1 MPSSGPWPSSHRQFR
16 RNRRANRFQPTPLRT
31 EQLEPRLAMAT
42 DVTVSLTEGVL
53 RIEGTT
59 ADDAILIR
67 QSGSAVAVD
76 HSSGSNV
83 VGRISF
89 PSGVQKIE
97 VFGGDGRDLIVLHVG
112 TLAASTVIDSGA
124 GADLVVSQLPIDLRR
139 PSGRDLFVRVLDP
152 ALPEGLAV
160 TTQRTEKPNLAH
172 EAVYSGQ
179 SLVASRTWTG
189 DGRHVEISF
198 DADGAIYRTTS
209 LGQHLIL
216 EEAWNPTGSHL
227 RTVNDRDGT
236 VLRETFEDGSLRIE
250 ERQRDDKVIRTAW
263 DVDGHT
269 IRQSVDGDRLLLEEA
284 WDPQGGYRR
293 TWGDESGRLVEEVF
307 EGERL
312 RLRSIT
318 RGHRRERGAWDDAGN
333 RVREVLLSGVLVRL
347 DQWDTAGVRRTTR
360 YQDGAPVSRE
370 TFDGTTLLQQEAW
383 VADRLVRTAWNASGD
398 RIVQTLVGEATIR
411 EEEIRKTGERRVT
424 EWAGAE
430 TTRTTTDAVG
440 NVAVE
445 KSAGDR
451 LLSRELRSVGG
462 GVQRTTF
469 DPVTGQPATE
479 ERVSVDGREIQRTS
493 WSPEQVLRLSLRDGV
508 IVQRERWRDGGLRRI
523 SDDGRGT
530 LRVERFTG
538 SDRATLAEGIQASD
552 IVTTAS
558 GEKLETIWY
567 PEGARE
573 FTGSK
578 NGVVVLHEW
587 QSSIN
592 LTRFIYG
599 QDGSTQAELFENGER
614 RVINSLADGT
624 WREQRFSSSGEMVYE
639 YLLNSTGASEETTW
653 GAGGGHYGAGE
664 SVTRLYRTGSGAN
677 DVRMRTVSEQ
687 GLELRQ
693 VWRGGGSLPGGNTTY
708 LEQRDATLNWWGGP
722 LGPNDVTR
730 EIEFYDAGRLVYHQ
744 RTRKNGANEVL
755 TNLPSAA
762 WDQARQGSYFG
773 LTGGSVFSLVPGGG
787 GFNLFEVGGY
797 LGDRAAALRAGRD
810 KVVGAVETSL
820 QPLQQA
826 VDNLR
831 GIFSGIQSVS
841 HALDVNF
848 RTIQGDL
855 RKVLGSIDFG
865 VLAFPRLET
874 VRFPS
879 IDFVQRA
886 AEQWWSLDIQFTN
899 PFAAIDVGGLLPGRW
914 WGDFEQYA
922 GEKWNTFLDWCAK
935 VDPFAA
941 LGRFIDREGEAIAER
956 WLRSPKKDEVLIQSP
971 ANPYVEAG
979 YTQEQ
984 AELLYDLLDR
994 VAADS
999 GGVPIGLSGRFLQEF
1014 NTFLVEEGQRVYRL
1028 HLAAD
1033 GPELGPAGHAGLQR
1047 TAAQR
1052 AQERLLARYGLYPDG
1067 TRVPVN
1073 PANPGLN
1080 LGAEPPPYEVAPYDE
1095 SDARRYETPDGTV
1108 RWDFD
1113 PEPISPSPG
1122 GDAPQHP
1129 AGQQPQPW
1137 RQAPQAPSD
1146 SLSEAQKAAQAM
1158 QTAERARQTAAARQ
1172 ARIAVTLERVRQ
1184 GFPAALNRTT
1194 ADHREVYARGK
1205 GREVADFHDSVEQTI
1220 RIGGAFAA
1228 GLGEGATAAVEGLAK
1243 TVVAALDA
1251 DTWRGLAAIVRQQGR
1266 NFMRAED
1273 KVRFVTDL
1281 GEQAAT
1287 ALENAVVASVTEW
1300 EQASPE
1306 GRARLLGRLAGQI
1319 ATETVVT
1326 GVVTRIAGRAVDATT
1341 FGRKTKAAVDRVT
1354 ETKEFPDYEQRVKAA
1369 VGQDEPELNSLLE
1382 GHRRS
1387 TAQTLATQLRLQAG
1401 MDPEHARILSLFAK
1415 ERKQLIVVR
1424 STNPNSLQW
1433 HGKPGHAAKPGD
1445 LKLKTNPESGLVTAT
1460 KTADGTLVDARG
1472 DVVDGYKVDDQG
1484 WIVNTKE
1491 LTEGQPTRTNYR
1503 LDEGHVVDAEGTR
1516 FFGDYDLLSVDV
1528 EPLNGPAWQM
1538 VRTGDQ
1544 TTGPG
1549 PIIAD
1554 LNRAIVGDDRSR
1566 DMFKHGANRENL
1578 VKDAKGIYQ
1587 IETPEIGD
1595 TFTVFDSDG
1604 TIFIADRLYVRRLLE
1619 GRGIATD
1626 DVVPPL
1632 PNPLPD
1638 VF

>member
-1 MPSSGPWPSSHRQFR
+1 
-16 RNRRANRFQPTPLRT
+16 
-31 EQLEPRLAMAT
+31 MAA
-42 DVTVSLTEGVL
+42 DVTVALFDGVL

-59 ADDAILIR
+59 GDDAILIR

-97 VFGGDGRDLIVLHVG
+97 AFSGDGRDLIVLHVG
-112 TLAASTVIDSGA
+112 TLAASTVVNSGA
-124 GADLVVSQLPIDLRR
+124 GADLVVSQLPIDVRR

-152 ALPEGLAV
+152 SLPEGQVV

-216 EEAWNPTGSHL
+216 EEAWNATGSHL

-318 RGHRRERGAWDDAGN
+318 RGQRREREAWDDAGN
-333 RVREVLLSGVLVRL
+333 RVREVLLSGVLTRL
-347 DQWDTAGVRRTTR
+347 DQWDTAGVRRSMR
-360 YQDGAPVSRE
+360 YQDGAPVSRR
-370 TFDGTTLLQQEAW
+370 TFHGTTLLQQETW
-383 VADRLVRTAWNASGD
+383 VADRLVRTAWNAAGD
-398 RIVQTLVGEATIR
+398 RIVQTLVGEATIL
-411 EEEIRKTGERRVT
+411 EEEIRTTGERRVT

-430 TTRTTTDAVG
+430 TIRTTSDAVG

-445 KSAGDR
+445 KLAGDR
-451 LLSRELRSVGG
+451 LLSRELRSTGG

-469 DPVTGQPATE
+469 DPVTGQPAAE
-479 ERVSVDGREIQRTS
+479 ERITADGREIQRTT
-493 WSPEQVLRLSLRDGV
+493 WSSEQVVRLSLRDGAV
-508 IVQRERWRDGGLRRI
+508 VQRERWRDGGLRRI
-523 SDDGRGT
+523 SYDGRGT
-530 LRVERFTG
+530 LRVERYNG

-552 IVTTAS
+552 TVTTAG

-587 QSSIN
+587 QYGTN
-592 LTRFIYG
+592 LTRSSYG
-599 QDGSTQAELFENGER
+599 EDGIQVELFENGER
-614 RVINSLADGT
+614 RVIIALDDGT
-624 WREQRFSSSGEMVYE
+624 RREQRFSSAGTLTYQ
-639 YLLNSTGASEETTW
+639 LLRDRQGSFEETTW
-653 GAGGGHYGAGE
+653 TRAGAYSADE
-664 SVTRLYRTGSGAN
+664 AVTTVVAAPPAAPGWGST
-677 DVRMRTVSEQ
+677 RMRTYSEPAYDT
-687 GLELRQ
+687 RQ
-693 VWRGGGSLPGGNTTY
+693 VWIGLGSVPDSRSHY
-708 LEQRDATLNWWGGP
+708 LEQTDNRVNWWGGP
-722 LGPNDVTR
+722 IGPKDVRR
-730 EIEFYDAGRLVYHQ
+730 ELAFYDGGRLVYNE
-744 RTRKNGANEVL
+744 RTLGDGSKQVL
-755 TNLPSAA
+755 TNEPSWLWREVQEGNYFNLPG
-762 WDQARQGSYFG
+762 D
-773 LTGGSVFSLVPGGG
+773 SVFSLVPGGSA
-787 GFNLFEVGGY
+787 FNLFEVGGY
-797 LGDRAAALRAGRD
+797 LGERAAAFRAGRD

-820 QPLQQA
+820 QPLQQGM
-826 VDNLR
+826 DNLR
-831 GIFSGIQSVS
+831 GIFYGIQSVS

-855 RKVLGSIDFG
+855 RNVLGSIDFG

-874 VRFPS
+874 VRFPA
-879 IDFVQRA
+879 IDFVQRT
-886 AEQWWSLDIQFTN
+886 AEQWRSLDITN
-899 PFAAIDVGGLLPGRW
+899 PFAAIDVGGLLPSRW

-922 GEKWNTFLDWCAK
+922 GEKWNTFRDWAAK

-941 LGRFIDREGEAIAER
+941 ADRPIRATLKR
-956 WLRSPKKDEVLIQSP
+956 WLGWQGLKPQQTDTIVLSRD
-971 ANPYVEAG
+971 APYIEAG

-984 AELLYDLLDR
+984 AELLYDLLER
-994 VAADS
+994 SPA
-999 GGVPIGLSGRFLQEF
+999 GLSGRFLQEF
-1014 NTFLVEEGQRVYRL
+1014 NTFLVEEGQRMYRL

-1047 TAAQR
+1047 AAAQR

-1067 TRVPVN
+1067 TRVLVN

-1080 LGAEPPPYEVAPYDE
+1080 LGGEPPPYEVAPYDE

-1108 RWDFD
+1108 GWDFD

-1146 SLSEAQKAAQAM
+1146 SLSEAQKAAEAM
-1158 QTAERARQTAAARQ
+1158 RTAERARQAAAARQ
-1172 ARIAVTLERVRQ
+1172 TRIGVTLERVRQ
-1184 GFPAALNRTT
+1184 GFPAALTRTT
-1194 ADHREVYARGK
+1194 AAHREVYARGK
-1205 GREVADFHDSVEQTI
+1205 GREIADFHDSVEQTL

-1243 TVVAALDA
+1243 AVVAALDA

-1281 GEQAAT
+1281 GGQAAT

-1341 FGRKTKAAVDRVT
+1341 FGRRTKAAVDRVT
-1354 ETKEFPDYEQRVKAA
+1354 ETTEFPDYEQRVKAA
-1369 VGQDEPELNSLLE
+1369 VGQDETELNSLLE

-1433 HGKPGHAAKPGD
+1433 HGKSGHAAKPGD

-1472 DVVDGYKVDDQG
+1472 DVVDGYKVDDHG

-1491 LTEGQPTRTNYR
+1491 LTEGQPSRTNYR
-1503 LDEGHVVDAEGTR
+1503 LDEGHVVDAGGTR
-1516 FFGDYDLLSVDV
+1516 FFGDYDLLSVDE
-1528 EPLNGPAWQM
+1528 EPLNGTGWQM
-1538 VRTGDQ
+1538 VSTGDAK
-1544 TTGPG
+1544 TGPG
-1549 PIIAD
+1549 QVIHD
-1554 LNRAIVGDDRSR
+1554 LNRAVSGNDRSR
-1566 DMFKHGANRENL
+1566 DMFKHGANRENY
-1578 VKDAKGIYQ
+1578 AKKSTGIYQ
-1587 IETPEIGD
+1587 IATPEVGER
-1595 TFTVFDSDG
+1595 FTVFDSDG
-1604 TIFIADRLYVRRLLE
+1604 TVFVVDGLYVKRLME
-1619 GRGIATD
+1619 GRAIPTD
-1626 DVVPPL
+1626 DVL
-1632 PNPLPD
+1632 PWHPG
-1638 VF
+1638 VGI